1 MTVDFTTHLMEVLKQ
16 DKRMFTESGH
26 FLRNVA
32 VELGYKADVDL
43 LRLLL
48 GDITTKEHFFTD
60 VDGTMVFDSQRFG
73 WVVNNR
79 EFFPDSYT
87 RFQNAIGLVDSQGR
101 SIAQG
106 RDTELVWPSKDCWM
120 EGGQSKDE
128 ETREEV
134 FYNETLA
141 PDQVDRLL
149 APKVLGSATRYDKKG
164 SKPTTDFSDDDN
176 LIIKGNNLLGLASLK
191 ERYSG
196 RVNLI
201 YIDPPYNP
209 KNKTNNTFCYNN
221 RFNHST
227 WLTFMTNRLKVAKE
241 LLTPDG
247 VLIVAIDENE
257 HPYLGV
263 ILRELFPN
271 HDVESIVI
279 VHNPR
284 GVQGS
289 NFSYVH
295 ESAYFVLPKNLA
307 SIGEREL
314 GDIDWSQFRNWGGE
328 SLRTDAATCF
338 YPVIV
343 KDGEVVG
350 FGDVMPDDQH
360 PSAQSVKDGDLYL
373 VYPIDSKGVERKW
386 RYARENAEKIRLRA
400 KEKRDGS
407 GYEIEIGKST
417 GMYKTVWQDPKYDA
431 NKYGTQLLK
440 SLVPDAEFDFPKSL
454 YNVMDC
460 VKSVVGN
467 NPSAIVLDF
476 FGGSGTTA
484 HAVLE
489 LNKEDGGDRRFIL
502 VEQMDY
508 VETITVKRVS
518 KVIEQNKTG
527 SFVYCQLA
535 KLNQTYA
542 ERIRDAKKSEDLL
555 GIWEE
560 IKDTGFVSYRVR
572 PEDFKVKDFTDLS
585 LEDQKRLLMETLD
598 KNLLYVNLYDIDD
611 ADYQVSDDDKAFT
624 HSFYG
629 ELER

>member
-43 LRLLL
+43 LRFLL
-48 GDITTKEHFFTD
+48 GDTTTKEHFFTD

-106 RDTELVWPSKDCWM
+106 RDTELVWPSKDCWL
-120 EGGQSKDE
+120 EGGQTKEDE
-128 ETREEV
+128 KREEV

-176 LIIKGNNLLGLASLK
+176 LIIKGNNLLGLASLLP
-191 ERYSG
+191 RYEG
-196 RVNLI
+196 KVQLI
-201 YIDPPYNP
+201 FIDPPYNTG
-209 KNKTNNTFCYNN
+209 NDGFLYND
-221 RFNHST
+221 RFNMST
-227 WLTFMTNRLKVAKE
+227 WLTFMRNRLVLARR
-241 LLTPDG
+241 LLTDTGTIYISLDNNCVHYAKVLCDEIFG
-247 VLIVAIDENE
+247 VDNFQ
-257 HPYLGV
+257 
-263 ILRELFPN
+263 REIIWRIGWVSGYKTSINNFIRN
-271 HDVESIVI
+271 HDTILFYSKNPSFKFNKVYIPYPEGYERRDGTVGKGYPLEDTWNCSSFDELNSIQILSFSPEKTGVDGQKPEKLLQRVI
-279 VHNPR
+279 
-284 GVQGS
+284 
-289 NFSYVH
+289 
-295 ESAYFVLPKNLA
+295 ESATNK
-307 SIGEREL
+307 
-314 GDIDWSQFRNWGGE
+314 
-328 SLRTDAATCF
+328 
-338 YPVIV
+338 
-343 KDGEVVG
+343 
-350 FGDVMPDDQH
+350 
-360 PSAQSVKDGDLYL
+360 GDL
-373 VYPIDSKGVERKW
+373 
-386 RYARENAEKIRLRA
+386 
-400 KEKRDGS
+400 
-407 GYEIEIGKST
+407 
-417 GMYKTVWQDPKYDA
+417 
-431 NKYGTQLLK
+431 
-440 SLVPDAEFDFPKSL
+440 
-454 YNVMDC
+454 
-460 VKSVVGN
+460 
-467 NPSAIVLDF
+467 VLDF
-476 FGGSGTTA
+476 FAGSGTTCAAA
-484 HAVLE
+484 HKL
-489 LNKEDGGDRRFIL
+489 GRRYIGI
-502 VEQMDY
+502 EQMDY
-508 VETITVKRVS
+508 IETHLIPRMEDVIKGKKIGIS
-518 KVIEQNKTG
+518 KDVDWKGGG

-560 IKDTGFVSYRVR
+560 IRDTGFVSYRVR